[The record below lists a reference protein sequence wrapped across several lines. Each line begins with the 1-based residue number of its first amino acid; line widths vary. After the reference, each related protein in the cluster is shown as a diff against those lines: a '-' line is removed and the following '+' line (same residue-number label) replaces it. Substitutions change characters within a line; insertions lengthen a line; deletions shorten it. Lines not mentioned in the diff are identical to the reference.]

1 MLISQGS
8 SSINL
13 TFVIEE
19 RQLNE
24 AVTRLHAS
32 FFETENVNQ
41 QTAVAMVS

>member
-32 FFETENVNQ
+32 FFETENIKQ
-41 QTAVAMVS
+41 QTVGAIVS